1 MVNVNGKN
9 MLTIEEA
16 AEKLGWSK
24 TRLYTKMHEIDG
36 FPLVNIAGRYL
47 VGRLDLKRWMDENAD
62 TVSEFAVRYRK
73 TPTSSK
79 TDTNDT
85 PKSET
90 ATRGYAIPEPELY
103 LKMSINGDL
112 LSAALI
118 VNGKELEHSTSFVRD
133 DIEDAELKI
142 AQAVSYVAH
151 SIFKR
156 VQADAVYRGAE
167 PMKYQ
172 KFNGRKEA

>member
-73 TPTSSK
+73 PSAPAKAEANATVKSS
-79 TDTNDT
+79 TV
-85 PKSET
+85 SS
-90 ATRGYAIPEPELY
+90 GYVIPEPELY
-103 LKMSINGDL
+103 LKCSISGDL

-118 VNGKELEHSTSFVRD
+118 VNGKELEHSTSFMRD
-133 DIEDAELKI
+133 DIADDDLRV

>member
-62 TVSEFAVRYRK
+62 TVSEFAVKYRK
-73 TPTSSK
+73 IPAPPK
-79 TDTNDT
+79 TDTNAT
-85 PKSET
+85 KSVT
-90 ATRGYAIPEPELY
+90 ATSGYVIPEPELY